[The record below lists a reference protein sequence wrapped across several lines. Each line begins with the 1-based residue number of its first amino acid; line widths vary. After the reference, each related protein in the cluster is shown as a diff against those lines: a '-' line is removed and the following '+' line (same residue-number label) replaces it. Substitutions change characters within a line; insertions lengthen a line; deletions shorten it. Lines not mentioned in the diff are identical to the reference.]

1 MKRKTNL
8 FYSSGPDS
16 KFLTFSNYT
25 EALTG
30 NFLSTDTKLYP
41 SVFLCLDIP
50 ELNDESN
57 KKIFIENYL
66 SGYYENKLAFLH
78 DNLLESG
85 NKPEDYLLPL
95 NYLLETI
102 SKFLE
107 DYSPNTTLNS
117 CLNYIGDITEQDY
130 NGTYTDTI
138 CIIDFNNYY
147 IGSLETDD
155 STEKRGKEYSETT
168 EYLYGWLN
176 TLSNY
181 DEENE
186 EVLSLP
192 SIYKTIKPIFDEG
205 NPQYNYT
212 SKIKAISLIS
222 PEENEK
228 NVIKFNI
235 IIPLFDI
242 VNINYRV
249 LEYVDDKIT
258 NSKRIGLDLQ
268 NGDDPYRKNSPLGIW
283 FAGKTIEL
291 ERDINTGFSQSWS
304 LLISSQFK
312 PFPYGNMNFNQNT
325 NTESNSNA
333 FPTFAMIIS
342 RQNDIL
348 DKFEQMSSTIMGQTN
363 QINELNNKI
372 NNKSIDINIDKIKKE
387 FIEFEYSMTNK
398 FNTFKQEVQQFMENL
413 AWNSVV

>member
-1 MKRKTNL
+1 M
-8 FYSSGPDS
+8 
-16 KFLTFSNYT
+16 
-25 EALTG
+25 
-30 NFLSTDTKLYP
+30 
-41 SVFLCLDIP
+41 
-50 ELNDESN
+50 
-57 KKIFIENYL
+57 
-66 SGYYENKLAFLH
+66 
-78 DNLLESG
+78 
-85 NKPEDYLLPL
+85 
-95 NYLLETI
+95 
-102 SKFLE
+102 
-107 DYSPNTTLNS
+107 
-117 CLNYIGDITEQDY
+117 
-130 NGTYTDTI
+130 
-138 CIIDFNNYY
+138 
-147 IGSLETDD
+147 
-155 STEKRGKEYSETT
+155 
-168 EYLYGWLN
+168 
-176 TLSNY
+176 
-181 DEENE
+181 
-186 EVLSLP
+186 LSLP

-325 NTESNSNA
+325 NVESNSNA